1 MGSQSSLERCVAYG
15 NLAEAYPLRALE
27 APRLSAIL
35 PIAKDSFCSI
45 GAGTLCRE
53 ILCDLREF
61 LARDWLELRCSARHE
76 LVRARIDINRGEV
89 VKAEYELLL

>member
-1 MGSQSSLERCVAYG
+1 MEILP
-15 NLAEAYPLRALE
+15 EAYPLRALE

-45 GAGTLCRE
+45 GGRALLCRE
-53 ILCDLREF
+53 IPLRF
-61 LARDWLELRCSARHE
+61 ARVSRGANWLELRCSARHE

-89 VKAEYELLL
+89 VKAEYELSP